1 MRYTVNK
8 FDSSK
13 EKTIKEITEEI
24 YGPLDD
30 YTDFAKTRSTK
41 LVNGIYNYSS
51 SYFMEKDEKVYF
63 KHEVLGKNINLIKS
77 FSSTKIYFN

>member
-1 MRYTVNK
+1 MRNSVNK

-13 EKTIKEITEEI
+13 EKTIKQITEEI

-30 YTDFAKTRSTK
+30 YSDFTKTRSTK

-51 SYFMEKDEKVYF
+51 SYFMDKEEKVYF
-63 KHEVLGKNINLIKS
+63 KHEVLGKNINLIKIL
-77 FSSTKIYFN
+77 SST